1 MATTL
6 VYAGC
11 FLALAGL
18 SGLVAATGSRWAFRL
33 PLIAATPLLALA
45 VWWQLSQRDGLPID
59 SHPPDGS
66 AFVAGVVHAPTP
78 GDEGAVYLWAQPPN
92 SATPKAYRLPYTSE
106 LEQQVA
112 QAAKAAKSGQRVGV
126 RAAAKAGS
134 GRRHGTARRRG
145 RRTDVG
151 AGRRRAGAR
160 GLVAAGQSRSS
171 VLTFY
176 RLPAPQLGVK
186 HH

>member
-1 MATTL
+1 MTTTV
-6 VYAGC
+6 VYAAC

-18 SGLVAATGSRWAFRL
+18 SGLVAATGSRWSFRL

-45 VWWQLSQRDGLPID
+45 VWWQLSQRDGLPTS

-66 AFVAGVVHAPTP
+66 AFVAGVVRAPTP
-78 GDEGAVYLWAQPPN
+78 EDEGAVYLWAQPPN
-92 SATPKAYRLPYTSE
+92 SPTPRAYRLPYSSG

-112 QAAKAAKSGQRVGV
+112 QAAKAARSGQRVGV
-126 RAAAKAGS
+126 RSAANSGP
-134 GRRHGTARRRG
+134 GRRQGTARPRAGKREA
-145 RRTDVG
+145 G
-151 AGRRRAGAR
+151 ATTTRAGAR
-160 GLVAAGQSRSS
+160 GQVGARQGGSA

-176 RLPAPQLGVK
+176 RLPPPQLAVK